1 MASRLG
7 DRKGP
12 ETTAEDTLQD
22 TRFDSHLTGVKKWRF
37 YWLMKTLTHKKG
49 FPRKW
54 KQEGHFEKS

>member
-22 TRFDSHLTGVKKWRF
+22 TRFDSHLTGVKKRRF
-37 YWLMKTLTHKKG
+37 YWLMKTLTHKRG
-49 FPRKW
+49 FPRK
-54 KQEGHFEKS
+54 